1 MIYRR
6 IANPALIPPEI
17 NIILGLLVMFLALI
31 TLFAKNEPMSTLTNI
46 MMTLITLPSRTFT
59 FPRRYLIPN

>member
-6 IANPALIPPEI
+6 IANPAPIPPEI

-31 TLFAKNEPMSTLTNI
+31 TLFAKIEPMSTLTNI
-46 MMTLITLPSRTFT
+46 IMTLITLPSRTFT
-59 FPRRYLIPN
+59 FPHRYLISN